1 MTDKTAEVVICGAG
15 IAGVAAAYEL
25 AVKRGVGDVV
35 LVDDRPPLTLT
46 SDKSSECYRNWWPG
60 PGSAMV
66 DLMDRSV
73 DLLEALA
80 DESDNYFHLNRRG
93 YVYLTAVPDTVTAF
107 QQSAEAVAALGGGDL
122 RRHDGRA
129 AAYQPAHPHDYHD
142 QPGGADL
149 LLGSDLIRAH
159 FPFVAPEA
167 AAALHVRRA
176 GWLSAQQLGMYLW
189 QRARE
194 KGARLVAGRVTGVD
208 VANGRV
214 HSVQVAADGGAMS
227 LATPRFVNAAGPFLA
242 QVGQMLGVDLPVY
255 NELHGKIA
263 FEDTLGV
270 IDRDAP
276 MMIWNDPVRLPWS
289 AEETEFLAEQASTR
303 HLLAT
308 LPPGAHLRPEGG
320 PGSQTLLMLWP
331 YHTAV
336 HNPPQW
342 PLHFDAEYPD
352 VALRGLS
359 RLAPGLAAY
368 FERMSKPLVD
378 GGYYTRTA
386 ENRPLVGPLPV
397 EGAYVLG
404 ALSGF
409 GIMAA
414 PAAAELLAAH
424 ITGAALPDYA
434 AAFSLSRYDDPD
446 YQRRLAV
453 GDFDDGQL

>member
-1 MTDKTAEVVICGAG
+1 MAEKSAEVVICGAG
-15 IAGVAAAYEL
+15 IAGVVAAYHL
-25 AVKRGVGDVV
+25 TVQQGVANVV
-35 LVDDRPPLTLT
+35 LVDERSPLTLT
-46 SDKSSECYRNWWPG
+46 SDKSTECYRNWWPG
-60 PGSAMV
+60 PGRAMV
-66 DLMDRSV
+66 DLMNRSV
-73 DLLEALA
+73 DWLEKLA

-93 YVYLTAVPDTVTAF
+93 YVYLTAVAQTAVSL
-107 QQSAEAVAALGGGDL
+107 QQAAAATAALGAGEL
-122 RRHDGRA
+122 RVHDGRA

-149 LLGSDLIRAH
+149 LLGSELIRAH
-159 FPFVAPEA
+159 FPFVAPEVV
-167 AAALHVRRA
+167 AALHVRRA

-194 KGARLVAGRVTGVD
+194 KGARLVNGRVTGIETR
-208 VANGRV
+208 NGRV
-214 HSVQVAADGGAMS
+214 HSVQVAADGGSMS
-227 LATPRFVNAAGPFLA
+227 LAAPCFVNAAGPFLA
-242 QVGQMLGVDLPVY
+242 PVARMLGVDLPVY

-276 MMIWNDPVRLPWS
+276 MMIWQDAITLPWA
-289 AEETEFLAEQASTR
+289 AEEAEFLAEQESTR
-303 HLLAT
+303 HLLAS

-336 HNPPQW
+336 HHPPQW
-342 PLHFDAEYPD
+342 PLRFDPEFPD
-352 VALRGLS
+352 VLVRGLS

-368 FERMSKPLVD
+368 FERMSKPLID

-386 ENRPLVGPLPV
+386 ENRPLIGPLPV

-414 PAAAELLAAH
+414 LAAGELLAAH

-434 AAFSLSRYDDPD
+434 AAFSLSRYDDPG
-446 YQRRLAV
+446 YQSQLAG